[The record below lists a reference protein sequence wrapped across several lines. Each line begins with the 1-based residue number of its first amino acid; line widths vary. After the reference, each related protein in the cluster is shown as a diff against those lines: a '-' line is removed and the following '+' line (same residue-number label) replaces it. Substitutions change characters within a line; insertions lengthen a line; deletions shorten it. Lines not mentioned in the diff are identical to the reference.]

1 MLMLTIRRRLPRF
14 AVPVLIVL
22 QTHPLERNASL
33 KPLKTELRKAEVDL
47 KRSKSKDYYKILG
60 RQNMFQ

>member
-33 KPLKTELRKAEVDL
+33 KPLKTELRKVARAEWE
-47 KRSKSKDYYKILG
+47 KRG
-60 RQNMFQ
+60 RKAKVVEEAKM

>member
-33 KPLKTELRKAEVDL
+33 KPLKTELRKVARAEWE
-47 KRSKSKDYYKILG
+47 KRG
-60 RQNMFQ
+60 RKVKLVEEAKM